1 MSGPAAQI
9 SAQAKLN
16 LYLRVLNREES
27 GYHTIET
34 IFHRIDHADEL
45 LVVVEENSQQTLDV
59 VGGDFGPVTSN
70 LAYRAAVAY
79 QELAGWPRGFTIEL
93 EKQIPSGGGLG
104 GGSADAAAVLRA
116 LDSLSRAPLG
126 ERRLLSIAA
135 ALGADIPFL
144 MSNEVMALAWGR
156 GERMLA
162 LSPLPERDVLL
173 VIPEFP
179 VATADA
185 YGWLDK
191 DRSRIGGT
199 GEYET
204 ADLLLATEKVLADW
218 QELARLSRNSFLNPV
233 AARHPEIRS
242 LLDQVKKTDAF
253 LSGMT
258 DPDRR
263 CLACMRR
270 RSTRMRYRSSKA
282 RRQSL
287 RGHPAKLFN
296 PSAWASFRPLAPS
309 SNGRTSVFGSGNGG
323 SNPPGAI
330 ELMAGRN

>member
-1 MSGPAAQI
+1 MSGRAVRIA
-9 SAQAKLN
+9 AQAKLN

-45 LVVVEENSQQTLDV
+45 LVAVEEDRQRTLDV

-79 QELAGWPRGFTIEL
+79 QDAAGWPRGFTIEL
-93 EKQIPSGGGLG
+93 EKYIPSGAGLG

-126 ERRLLSIAA
+126 QRRLLSIAA

-144 MSNEVMALAWGR
+144 MSGEVMALAWGR

-162 LSPLPERDVLL
+162 LPPLPARDVLL
-173 VIPEFP
+173 VVPNFR
-179 VATADA
+179 VATVDA
-185 YGWLDK
+185 YAWLDK
-191 DRSRIGGT
+191 DRSKTGGT

-204 ADLLLATEKVLADW
+204 ADLLLATEEVLADW
-218 QELARLSRNSFLNPV
+218 HQLAHLSRNSFLNPV
-233 AARHPEIRS
+233 AARHPEVRMLREQLKETS
-242 LLDQVKKTDAF
+242 AF

-258 DPDRR
+258 GSG
-263 CLACMRR
+263 
-270 RSTRMRYRSSKA
+270 STLFAVYEEPIDA
-282 RRQSL
+282 GAL
-287 RGHPAKLFN
+287 RAFEGAETIVT
-296 PSAWASFRPLAPS
+296 
-309 SNGRTSVFGSGNGG
+309 RTSTEVVQPIRIG
-323 SNPPGAI
+323 
-330 ELMAGRN
+330 